1 MLCQVSSV
9 KIEEASWILTLD
21 ENRRIIRDGS
31 ILIEDGKISRIAK
44 AEKLRTAKADVV
56 ISGRGRLVAPGMVNC
71 HMHISYAHSMRGLVP
86 DATSRLNYL
95 QRVFQFQRAMKPEEE
110 YCTSLLAVTELL
122 KNGCTSFLEPGCVS
136 SLDSVVR
143 AVEKTGIRAVVGK
156 TFADMENKL
165 GVEQLEMKEALRQTE
180 KILRTCGGRR
190 KNVTPWIMPF
200 SPGCCSDELLHSVSE
215 LSERY
220 GAGITTH
227 CAGSRDAA
235 DDFRKVHGKGEIE
248 HIGDAGMLGER
259 TLLAHPIFVSKR
271 EIERIA
277 STKTGVVFCPSSS
290 SRGAGLGLAGKLPE
304 MLGKGITVTLGNDS
318 ASSSY
323 HLDMIRSMYL
333 ISMVYKDA
341 RLDRTILPPEQLLE
355 MGTVSG
361 AKALGCERET
371 GSLSAGKS
379 ADIVIFNTMT
389 PQWRAVFNPVSNMIN
404 SADGRSVETVI
415 IGGKTVVDGGRV
427 ISIDEEELCTKVQ
440 EIGEAI
446 ADRLGIV
453 HESRWPTE

>member
-1 MLCQVSSV
+1 VSSV

-21 ENRRIIRDGS
+21 ENRRIIRDGT

-44 AEKLRTAKADVV
+44 AERLRTVKADTV
-56 ISGRGRLVAPGMVNC
+56 INGRGRLVAPGMVNC

-86 DATSRLNYL
+86 DATPRLNYL
-95 QRVFQFQRAMKPEEE
+95 QRVFEFQRAMKPEEE
-110 YCTSLLAVTELL
+110 YYTSLLATAELL
-122 KNGCTSFLEPGCVS
+122 KNGCTSFLEPGCVN
-136 SLDSVVR
+136 SLASVVR

-156 TFADMENKL
+156 TFADLENRL
-165 GVEQLEMKEALRQTE
+165 GVERVETKEALRRTE
-180 KILRTCGGRR
+180 EIIRTYGGRGG
-190 KNVTPWIMPF
+190 KVTPWIMPF
-200 SPGCCSDELLHSVSE
+200 SPDCCSDESLHSASE

-220 GAGITTH
+220 DAGITTH
-227 CAGSRDAA
+227 CAGSHDAA
-235 DDFRKVHGKGEIE
+235 DEFRKAHGKGEID
-248 HIGDAGMLGER
+248 HIGDIGMLGER
-259 TLLAHPIFVSKR
+259 TLLAHPIFVSNS

-290 SRGAGLGLAGKLPE
+290 SRGSGLGLAGKLPE
-304 MLGKGITVTLGNDS
+304 MLGKGITVALGSDS

-323 HLDMIRSMYL
+323 HLDIIRSMYL
-333 ISMVYKDA
+333 LSLIYKDA
-341 RLDRTILPPEQLLE
+341 RLDRTILPPEQVLE

-361 AKALGCERET
+361 AKALGCERDF

-389 PQWRAVFNPVSNMIN
+389 PQWRAVFNPVSNMVN
-404 SADGRSVETVI
+404 SADGRNVETVI

-427 ISIDEEELCTKVQ
+427 ISVDEAELCTKVQ
-440 EIGEAI
+440 EIAEGI

-453 HESRWPTE
+453 CESRWPIE